1 MKSFV
6 KFRNT
11 YIQANNLYIWVNEIC
26 EHFVFYTYIQYILYM
41 YTYINIYVYIL
52 VTLKYKVPILRTDLK
67 AKKTQNIVSV
77 EITILVN
84 FYYN

>member
-1 MKSFV
+1 
-6 KFRNT
+6 
-11 YIQANNLYIWVNEIC
+11 
-26 EHFVFYTYIQYILYM
+26 M